1 MDYGEISDR
10 QLIFSSAVSNLA
22 VHVDIIDDNV
32 LEELVE
38 RFTAVLSSVVPRLTL
53 LPEVANVDIIDNDG
67 QFR

>member
-10 QLIFSSAVSNLA
+10 QLIFSSVVSNLA
-22 VHVDIIDDNV
+22 VRVDIIDDNV

-38 RFTAVLSSVVPRLTL
+38 RFTAVLSSVVPRLAL
-53 LPEVANVDIIDNDG
+53 LPEVANIDITDNDG

>member
-22 VHVDIIDDNV
+22 VRVDIINDNV

-38 RFTAVLSSVVPRLTL
+38 TFTAVLSSVVPRLTL
-53 LPEVANVDIIDNDG
+53 LSEVANIDITDNDG
-67 QFR
+67 QFH

>member
-22 VHVDIIDDNV
+22 VRVDIIDDNV

-38 RFTAVLSSVVPRLTL
+38 TFTAVLSSVVPRLTL
-53 LPEVANVDIIDNDG
+53 LPEVANVDITDNDG

>member
-22 VHVDIIDDNV
+22 VRVDIINDNV
-32 LEELVE
+32 LEDLVE

-53 LPEVANVDIIDNDG
+53 LPEVANIDITDNDG

>member
-1 MDYGEISDR
+1 MDYSEISDW

-32 LEELVE
+32 LEYLVA

-53 LPEVANVDIIDNDG
+53 LPEVANMYITDNDG
-67 QFR
+67 QFH

>member
-22 VHVDIIDDNV
+22 VRVDIIDDNV

-53 LPEVANVDIIDNDG
+53 LPEVANIDITDNDG